1 MILNKKVAILLVLF
15 NEENH
20 IERLAK
26 SIINQSYKEI
36 SVYAIDNNSSD
47 STVSL
52 LLKHIPGAN
61 IIRSKENLGFAKGNN
76 IIAAKG
82 VENNVGLLFILN
94 TDMELEDNCIRNLV
108 DIITEKDDVIGA
120 GPLVYLGTENGRTKY
135 IQCYADKS
143 NFNNA
148 TTQTLYHGLNYSFD
162 ELPDSINVN
171 TLHGG
176 SFMIRSSVVSE
187 IGLFNEDNFMYG
199 DEIDLAYRLN
209 KLGGRL
215 IVTKNAT
222 VWHFHDWSKKNKS
235 GYFLQYY
242 YMNRNRFLFFH
253 RYNKYISLIR
263 EALIEFIL
271 LPLKIKWAKKTA
283 GLKLLKYY
291 YLGDW
296 HGLLNKK
303 GKANI
308 DFKE

>member
-1 MILNKKVAILLVLF
+1 MNKKVAILLVLF

-52 LLKHIPGAN
+52 LLKHLPGAN
-61 IIRSKENLGFAKGNN
+61 IIQSKENLGFAKGNN
-76 IIAAKG
+76 IIASNAID
-82 VENNVGLLFILN
+82 NNKELLFILN
-94 TDMELEDNCIRNLV
+94 TDMELEDNCVRNLV
-108 DIITEKDDVIGA
+108 NIITEKDDVAGA
-120 GPLVYLGTENGRTKY
+120 GPLVYLGTEEGLTKN

-143 NFNNA
+143 NFKNA
-148 TTQTLYHGLNYSFD
+148 RTQTLYYGPDYSFD
-162 ELPDSINVN
+162 ELPESINVN

-176 SFMIRSSVVSE
+176 SFMILSSIVSE

-199 DEIDLAYRLN
+199 DEIDLAYRIN
-209 KLGGRL
+209 EFGGKLK
-215 IVTKNAT
+215 VTKNAK
-222 VWHFHDWSKKNKS
+222 VWHFHDWSKKNKT
-235 GYFLQYY
+235 GYYLQYY

-253 RYNKYISLIR
+253 RYNKYFSLIR
-263 EALIEFIL
+263 EILTEFIL

-291 YLGDW
+291 YLGYW

-303 GKANI
+303 GKADI
-308 DFKE
+308 EFR

>member
-1 MILNKKVAILLVLF
+1 MNKKVAILLVLF

-20 IERLAK
+20 IERLSK

-52 LLKHIPGAN
+52 LLKHLPGVN
-61 IIRSKENLGFAKGNN
+61 IIRSTENLGFAKGNN
-76 IIAAKG
+76 IIASIAAD
-82 VENNVGLLFILN
+82 NNEELLFILN
-94 TDMELEDNCIRNLV
+94 TDMELEYDCVRNLA

-120 GPLVYLGTENGRTKY
+120 GPLVYLGSEEGRTSN

-148 TTQTLYHGLNYSFD
+148 TTQTLYQGPDYIFD

-199 DEIDLAYRLN
+199 DEIDLAYRIN
-209 KLGGRL
+209 KFGGKL
-215 IVTKNAT
+215 KSTKNAIA
-222 VWHFHDWSKKNKS
+222 WHFHDWSQKNKT
-235 GYFLQYY
+235 GYYLQYY

-291 YLGDW
+291 YLGNW

-303 GKANI
+303 GKANFE
-308 DFKE
+308 FKE